1 LPLRVGTPPG
11 GRDPPAVTREPG
23 AYLAFPEKTRGHREK
38 PAGKDLEEK
47 ADEGS
52 EKKSDE
58 KVDGKEADE
67 EKPDEKKL
75 DARSLD
81 GNELDE
87 KKPEEKE
94 RDGKRPAEI
103 SFGEK
108 NQEERD
114 PAEKTPDVAGKKKPD
129 AADMEIPMKGNPVVQ
144 EEEKAMNGRTRAPT
158 DSGTECRADGRGEDG
173 TPESTC
179 LFLPQHPAAQ
189 ERRETGGSGATGVEE
204 LPKGGETL
212 MDPLVRAEVV
222 IGEATKQ
229 LLIESNVTLSQPA
242 LKIRNIT
249 AEIRDLTTEL
259 IPDKVI
265 IQGLLHKQIFFVGED
280 NIVHHQ
286 TEEAPFSTFVD
297 VFGAEP
303 GMNIQI
309 HPTVETILFNL
320 LNPTLLHQK
329 VVAEFFVKVTEPTQ
343 INIREG
349 NGPLVRLDQ
358 VIGEA
363 TKQELLE
370 NLVTLEA
377 PAIKIDDITAEITD
391 LSVDVLEDKIVL
403 QGVLHKQIFFISK
416 DNVEFH
422 QAEDVEFSTFVDIPG
437 AEPGMD
443 VITEPTIEF
452 IHFELLD
459 ENTVLQKIVVEFF
472 VKVTESI
479 QMNVALGPGALLK
492 LDTVVGEQ
500 TAQLLLES
508 TLVLSQPAVKI
519 REIVAKVEQLTAEV
533 IEDKIIIQ
541 GVVHKQIFFINQNNL
556 EIHQSEDVPFSTFV
570 DIPGAVPGMDVRI
583 KPQIETILFELL
595 DPNRLR
601 QKVVL
606 ELFVKIT
613 ESQQLQVQVV
623 VPYPPYYF

>member
-1 LPLRVGTPPG
+1 M
-11 GRDPPAVTREPG
+11 AREPG
-23 AYLAFPEKTRGHREK
+23 AELSFPEKTNDDQEK
-38 PAGKDLEEK
+38 PERKS
-47 ADEGS
+47 ADERRIDGKS
-52 EKKSDE
+52 SDGKCSDGKSSDE
-58 KVDGKEADE
+58 KSSDEESLNEKTMDENGVDE
-67 EKPDEKKL
+67 EKPD
-75 DARSLD
+75 DNS
-81 GNELDE
+81 LDE
-87 KKPEEKE
+87 KEPDEKICGEEKSDE
-94 RDGKRPAEI
+94 RISEAINPDFAGTEDPVQESPAI
-103 SFGEK
+103 
-108 NQEERD
+108 
-114 PAEKTPDVAGKKKPD
+114 A
-129 AADMEIPMKGNPVVQ
+129 
-144 EEEKAMNGRTRAPT
+144 EEEKAMNGRKCAPT
-158 DSGTECRADGRGEDG
+158 DSVTECCAYRREEHDP
-173 TPESTC
+173 PESAC
-179 LFLPQHPAAQ
+179 GLLPQYPAAE
-189 ERRETGGSGATGVEE
+189 ERRETGGAGDTGVQE

-229 LLIESNVTLSQPA
+229 LLIESNITLSQPA

-320 LNPTLLHQK
+320 LTPTLLHQK
-329 VVAEFFVKVTEPTQ
+329 VVTEFFVKVTEPTQ

-370 NLVTLEA
+370 NLVTLES
-377 PAIKIDDITAEITD
+377 PAIKIDDITAEIAD
-391 LSVDVLEDKIVL
+391 LSVEVLEDKIVL
-403 QGVLHKQIFFISK
+403 QGVLHKQIFFIGK

-472 VKVTESI
+472 VKVTESV

-500 TAQLLLES
+500 TSQLLLES
-508 TLVLSQPAVKI
+508 TLALTQPAVKI
-519 REIVAKVEQLTAEV
+519 REIVAKVEQLMAEV

-541 GVVHKQIFFINQNNL
+541 GIVHKQIFFINQNNL

-595 DPNRLR
+595 DSNRLR

-623 VPYPPYYF
+623 VPYPPYYI

>member
-1 LPLRVGTPPG
+1 M
-11 GRDPPAVTREPG
+11 TREPG
-23 AYLAFPEKTRGHREK
+23 DGLSFQEETGGNRGK
-38 PAGKDLEEK
+38 PMEITAG
-47 ADEGS
+47 
-52 EKKSDE
+52 EKKPDEERPDEKNPGEIGSDE
-58 KVDGKEADE
+58 K
-67 EKPDEKKL
+67 
-75 DARSLD
+75 
-81 GNELDE
+81 NLDE
-87 KKPEEKE
+87 KDQDEKSSDE
-94 RDGKRPAEI
+94 INPGEI
-103 SFGEK
+103 S
-108 NQEERD
+108 
-114 PAEKTPDVAGKKKPD
+114 PDVTGMPVK
-129 AADMEIPMKGNPVVQ
+129 ETPVVQ
-144 EEEKAMNGRTRAPT
+144 EEEEEMNTRARAPT
-158 DSGTECRADGRGEDG
+158 GSVTKCGAYGHGEHD
-173 TPESTC
+173 TPDACGS
-179 LFLPQHPAAQ
+179 LPQHPAAQ
-189 ERRETGGSGATGVEE
+189 ERGETNGPGDTGVQEI
-204 LPKGGETL
+204 PKGGETL

-229 LLIESNVTLSQPA
+229 LLIESNLTLSQPA

-309 HPTVETILFNL
+309 HPTVETILFTL

-329 VVAEFFVKVTEPTQ
+329 VVTEFFVKVTEPTQ

-370 NLVTLEA
+370 NMVTLES
-377 PAIKIDDITAEITD
+377 PAIKIDDITAEIAD
-391 LSVDVLEDKIVL
+391 LSVEVLEDKIVL
-403 QGVLHKQIFFISK
+403 QGVLHKQIFFIGK

-422 QAEDVEFSTFVDIPG
+422 QAENVEFSTFVDVPG

-452 IHFELLD
+452 IHFELID
-459 ENTVLQKIVVEFF
+459 EDTVLQKIVVEFF
-472 VKVTESI
+472 VKVTESV

-500 TAQLLLES
+500 TAQLLIES
-508 TLVLSQPAVKI
+508 TLGLTQPAVKI
-519 REIVAKVEQLTAEV
+519 REIMAKVEQLMAEV

-541 GVVHKQIFFINQNNL
+541 GIVHKQIFFINQNNL

-595 DPNRLR
+595 DPDKLR

>member
-1 LPLRVGTPPG
+1 LKRRKERRRIPSRRVAAAPG
-11 GRDPPAVTREPG
+11 SRDPPAATREPG
-23 AYLAFPEKTRGHREK
+23 NILSFPEQPGGSREK
-38 PAGKDLEEK
+38 LVARRPDKRSLEEK
-47 ADEGS
+47 EPG
-52 EKKSDE
+52 ETTRDE
-58 KVDGKEADE
+58 KG
-67 EKPDEKKL
+67 P
-75 DARSLD
+75 
-81 GNELDE
+81 
-87 KKPEEKE
+87 
-94 RDGKRPAEI
+94 
-103 SFGEK
+103 GEK
-108 NQEERD
+108 NHDEKGLQEKSLDEER
-114 PAEKTPDVAGKKKPD
+114 PVESREV
-129 AADMEIPMKGNPVVQ
+129 PMKESPAVP
-144 EEEKAMNGRTRAPT
+144 EEEKAMNARARAPT
-158 DSGTECRADGRGEDG
+158 GSLAEYSACGCGEHG
-173 TPESTC
+173 PPENAC
-179 LFLPQHPAAQ
+179 GLWPQLPAVQ
-189 ERRETGGSGATGVEE
+189 EREAAGSGDAGVRE

-309 HPTVETILFNL
+309 HPTVETILFTL

-329 VVAEFFVKVTEPTQ
+329 VVTEFFVKVTEPTQ

-370 NLVTLEA
+370 NMVTLEA
-377 PAIKIDDITAEITD
+377 PAIKIDDITAEIAD
-391 LSVDVLEDKIVL
+391 LCVEVLEDKIVL

-437 AEPGMD
+437 AEPEMD

-452 IHFELLD
+452 IHFELMD
-459 ENTVLQKIVVEFF
+459 EKTVLQKIVVEFF
-472 VKVTESI
+472 VKVTESV

-500 TAQLLLES
+500 TSQLLLES
-508 TLVLSQPAVKI
+508 TLALSQPAVKI
-519 REIVAKVEQLTAEV
+519 REIVAKVEQLMAEV

-541 GVVHKQIFFINQNNL
+541 GIVHKQIFFINQNNL